1 MWLLC
6 DCGLSECGE
15 LTGDTLRILQLPEIL
30 EKQCRLCRALYRPT
44 GTMDASLHPPGTQPC
59 LHSSN
64 YLTGACQKCPA
75 GHLSRT
81 SPGVL
86 VKRLLLLEIVIVVA
100 KVILTNLISYVTFP

>member
-15 LTGDTLRILQLPEIL
+15 LTGDTLSILQLPEIL
-30 EKQCRLCRALYRPT
+30 EKQCRLCSALYRPT
-44 GTMDASLHPPGTQPC
+44 GTLDASLHPPGTQPC

-86 VKRLLLLEIVIVVA
+86 VKRLLLLPQTYTSE
-100 KVILTNLISYVTFP
+100 